1 MGLFLTIVIL
11 SIIISIIVF
20 IDSYTPIYDM
30 TIFTLVGTIAAGAI
44 TGIITIS
51 ACALDAPT
59 ERTVVSSTD
68 LRALKDNSSIT
79 GHTFLGS
86 GGVDNTLQYYY
97 LIEEKG
103 KGIVMQK
110 QDANYSYL
118 NYIPTGE
125 TPRVE
130 HVHEDFTNPI
140 LRFFTFKKNCYY
152 SFYIP
157 EGSID
162 ELYQVDLEG

>member
-1 MGLFLTIVIL
+1 MGLFLTITIL
-11 SIIISIIVF
+11 SIIMSIIVF
-20 IDSYTPIYDM
+20 NDSYTPICDVALSSLAA
-30 TIFTLVGTIAAGAI
+30 TIVAGAI

-51 ACALDAPT
+51 AWALGAPI

-79 GHTFLGS
+79 GRTFLGS

-97 LIEEKG
+97 LIEEEG

-110 QDANYSYL
+110 QDANHSYL

-140 LRFFTFKKNCYY
+140 LRFFTFKKDCYY

-162 ELYQVDLEG
+162 ELYQVDLED